1 MDAIK
6 NEYKNFLFA
15 VDFTY
20 KMSIVSTRRRA
31 NIKRNLHTDTQRY
44 ERETTKKKTASDLS
58 YNEKICEMTEKR

>member
-1 MDAIK
+1 MK
-6 NEYKNFLFA
+6 NEYENFLFA

-44 ERETTKKKTASDLS
+44 EQETTKKKQPA
-58 YNEKICEMTEKR
+58 I